1 MAADAAGGMNSQI
14 SGVGDMSG
22 STMTSSM
29 MPSMTSDVMVSS
41 SMGMNGT
48 HMSGNMTH
56 APTSKVSTTAGPT
69 SQYTGAGNAA
79 VRHSG
84 VIGTVFGVA
93 LLFAF
98 F

>member
-1 MAADAAGGMNSQI
+1 MMNETHTAGNSTH
-14 SGVGDMSG
+14 SG
-22 STMTSSM
+22 
-29 MPSMTSDVMVSS
+29 P
-41 SMGMNGT
+41 
-48 HMSGNMTH
+48 HK
-56 APTSKVSTTAGPT
+56 PSTTSAGPT

-79 VRHSG
+79 VRQSG